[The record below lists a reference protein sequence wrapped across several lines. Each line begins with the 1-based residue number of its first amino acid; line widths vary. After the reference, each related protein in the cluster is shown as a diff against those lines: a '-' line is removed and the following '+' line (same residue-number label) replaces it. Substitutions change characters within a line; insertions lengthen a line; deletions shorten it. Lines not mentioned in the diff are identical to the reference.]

1 MQTGGNILQCT
12 KINKDIVRVVV
23 YIIVLYIMLNAM
35 FNYNLVLST
44 VDGIYAN
51 DFIVKV
57 TDIEALVDINVLNQN
72 LKENMYIS
80 TYEEYKCILLV
91 LSVIYCVVIIFT
103 LLLNRMRKIVLLW
116 IPFIVIVFISIIYI
130 NNYTAYIDSI
140 IYDEE
145 VIINNLQFHRSIR
158 TNKNKNLEVLMFDE
172 EEYTKY
178 LKNVKYIRM
187 ADSMYIYNSEI
198 SNYEFYVYELKVK
211 N

>member
-103 LLLNRMRKIVLLW
+103 LLLNRMGKIVLLW